1 MTNKRASKRASERA
15 SDNMNFNTGKNKKT
29 LDKTLDIFDKFL
41 DDITTSKISNTDYNI
56 LHKIFDK
63 YLEIEKQQASKQKG

>member
-1 MTNKRASKRASERA
+1 MTNKRASRR
-15 SDNMNFNTGKNKKT
+15 DNMNFNTGKNKKT

-63 YLEIEKQQASKQKG
+63 YLEII

>member
-1 MTNKRASKRASERA
+1 MVLKMNIYNKQAR
-15 SDNMNFNTGKNKKT
+15 DNMNFNTGKNKKT

-63 YLEIEKQQASKQKG
+63 YLEIEKQPASKPKR

>member
-1 MTNKRASKRASERA
+1 
-15 SDNMNFNTGKNKKT
+15 MNFNIGKNKKT

-63 YLEIEKQQASKQKG
+63 YLEIENQQASKQKG